1 MLQSGHISAINKHFG
16 NIGVFIEYQ
25 DLFRNG
31 THKNSSPFI
40 FPSESHV
47 FIGVSGVKGAFQPFI
62 TLHHII
68 NQRLSWISLYIFLA
82 EISVLS
88 TESYLCVNIEN
99 MNKEQK
105 VLKIRQLWFSWLKNN
120 VYKALMSYDLG
131 PYKRTI
137 ASLLSYDM
145 GLYSRTTWDHNK
157 ALLVFFDA
165 KSCKKRIVFML
176 KSISWELHRL
186 KTSWQNQEGNTY
198 NEERHSFLSYSH
210 PGLTAGANSS
220 FY

>member
-1 MLQSGHISAINKHFG
+1 MCL
-16 NIGVFIEYQ
+16 
-25 DLFRNG
+25 
-31 THKNSSPFI
+31 
-40 FPSESHV
+40 SE
-47 FIGVSGVKGAFQPFI
+47 FQGVKGAFQPFI

-68 NQRLSWISLYIFLA
+68 NQRHSWISLYIFLA
-82 EISVLS
+82 EISVFS

-120 VYKALMSYDLG
+120 VYKALM
-131 PYKRTI
+131 
-137 ASLLSYDM
+137 SYDM

-186 KTSWQNQEGNTY
+186 KTSWQNLEGNIY
-198 NEERHSFLSYSH
+198 NKERHSFLSYSH

>member
-1 MLQSGHISAINKHFG
+1 MCL
-16 NIGVFIEYQ
+16 
-25 DLFRNG
+25 
-31 THKNSSPFI
+31 
-40 FPSESHV
+40 SE
-47 FIGVSGVKGAFQPFI
+47 FQGVKGAFQPFV

-68 NQRLSWISLYIFLA
+68 NQRHSWISLYIFLA

-105 VLKIRQLWFSWLKNN
+105 VLKIRQLGFSWLKNN
-120 VYKALMSYDLG
+120 VYKALMSYDMG

-186 KTSWQNQEGNTY
+186 KTSWQNLEGNIY
-198 NEERHSFLSYSH
+198 NKERHSFLSYSH